1 MTLIPEDFKDL
12 FKKPAFGHLAT
23 IMADGTPQVTPV
35 WVDFDGEHVIVN
47 SRRGR
52 LKNANM
58 GQRPS
63 VAIDI
68 VDPDNPYRYMSIRG
82 KVIAIIEEN
91 AAEHL
96 EQLSQRYLNK
106 PYPWW
111 SEGEVRQIFKILPE
125 RVVTREI

>member
-35 WVDFDGEHVIVN
+35 WVDFDGEHIIVN
-47 SRRGR
+47 SRKGR

-82 KVIAIIEEN
+82 KVVAIIEEN
-91 AAEHL
+91 AAAHL